1 MHSFG
6 ITHRDLKPE
15 NILMS
20 DLSATANL
28 RIADFGL
35 SKALGPNEKANEFFG
50 TLVSATFLDYSAVL
64 R

>member
-1 MHSFG
+1 
-6 ITHRDLKPE
+6 
-15 NILMS
+15 MS